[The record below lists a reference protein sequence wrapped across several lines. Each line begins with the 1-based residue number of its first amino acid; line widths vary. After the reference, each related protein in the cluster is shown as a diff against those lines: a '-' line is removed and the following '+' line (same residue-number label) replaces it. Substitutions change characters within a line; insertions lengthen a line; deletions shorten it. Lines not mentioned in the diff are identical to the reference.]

1 MFRSLQG
8 RIRIVKNFF
17 NYYIFK
23 ITKPSKSQYIV
34 TLKPERKKKFKFKAG
49 QYAKFSFAGEVTVPL
64 SIAST
69 PSSTSIELHINQQA
83 PLSKKKYFKKYMIAI
98 LNNLNLALERW
109 VMEMLLLIKK

>member
-34 TLKPERKKKFKFKAG
+34 TLKPERKKNHDFFVK
-49 QYAKFSFAGEVTVPL
+49 S
-64 SIAST
+64 
-69 PSSTSIELHINQQA
+69 A
-83 PLSKKKYFKKYMIAI
+83 P
-98 LNNLNLALERW
+98 W
-109 VMEMLLLIKK
+109 H